1 MRVRLMLAI
10 LLLCVP
16 RIAGAQSTALP
27 ERIEI
32 IASQFHDFDMRE
44 AARTRIELKRTRD
57 GYAWHVPAHSG
68 HDPLMER
75 EGHIAEAAVRRLVDV
90 MRTSLPAIPDPDEY
104 GTPAQMQSAID
115 AAFDPG
121 KWAQA
126 DAYAA
131 ARGYRERLRDQ
142 AAVGRVIGQ
151 VRGNFANHLHRSLKV
166 DLHFADGSV
175 RTASSRE
182 MGLRMA
188 PWQHPDGGISH
199 SLAFADAVAAL
210 LPEGAMLREV
220 LTQPINDDA
229 RAAMMGFALR
239 DANAYH
245 DAFNRAPAAAQR
257 LRRHFTVLRMSFTD
271 RPESGDF
278 AAFQA
283 YLKTGRWPSRPS
295 RLHVQLTDLA
305 ARRNI
310 VLFAELLLADADLA
324 KPSLIQAMQER
335 LARVAAD
342 ARLSK
347 LAPRDRITTEAA
359 DEMEP
364 EVRKQFAR
372 QMAKAGWPEFQR
384 APASLDHAVLV
395 NIGSERWMLLRD
407 GRSVLWKRDAIG
419 KLPQAG
425 ERWCAGIP
433 HKWQRERP
441 EPPDGQKLSRGNDLV
456 CVARMHSVEGE
467 VIDALR

>member
-1 MRVRLMLAI
+1 MR
-10 LLLCVP
+10 
-16 RIAGAQSTALP
+16 STV
-27 ERIEI
+27 
-32 IASQFHDFDMRE
+32 H
-44 AARTRIELKRTRD
+44 
-57 GYAWHVPAHSG
+57 
-68 HDPLMER
+68 
-75 EGHIAEAAVRRLVDV
+75 
-90 MRTSLPAIPDPDEY
+90 
-104 GTPAQMQSAID
+104 
-115 AAFDPG
+115 
-121 KWAQA
+121 
-126 DAYAA
+126 
-131 ARGYRERLRDQ
+131 
-142 AAVGRVIGQ
+142 
-151 VRGNFANHLHRSLKV
+151 
-166 DLHFADGSV
+166 
-175 RTASSRE
+175 
-182 MGLRMA
+182 
-188 PWQHPDGGISH
+188 
-199 SLAFADAVAAL
+199 
-210 LPEGAMLREV
+210 
-220 LTQPINDDA
+220 
-229 RAAMMGFALR
+229 
-239 DANAYH
+239 
-245 DAFNRAPAAAQR
+245 QR

-372 QMAKAGWPEFQR
+372 QMAKASWPEFQR

-467 VIDALR
+467 VIDAPR